1 LRQRLDRYKP
11 TRIANG
17 NLFKIAH
24 PEPTVDGPVEW
35 RAVSLLGPADGR
47 IRAVPRDLGYLA

>member
-1 LRQRLDRYKP
+1 LRQRLDRHKA

-35 RAVSLLGPADGR
+35 RAISLLGPADGR